1 MGVRWGWFYLLQC
14 RIYVCCCCLAAG
26 GSWGC
31 SWLIVCRMV
40 GEEIFKGRRRT
51 NNRLAIGAGFFWCG
65 RCASA
70 TEVQLRLW
78 RTDLAAPVDTPPS
91 QRQAFF
97 TC

>member
-51 NNRLAIGAGFFWCG
+51 NNRLAIGAGFFGAAGVRLLLRYSCG
-65 RCASA
+65 YG
-70 TEVQLRLW
+70 ELI
-78 RTDLAAPVDTPPS
+78 
-91 QRQAFF
+91 
-97 TC
+97 